1 MRRSAEILLH
11 AVLAGVIPTL
21 TAAQVGQVMPAP
33 PVIPPPPPT
42 IHLPLPPSIIA
53 PPSGPGAPPK
63 AVMPP
68 ERRSHGDRVVPCIER
83 GRAYNV
89 PDNQM
94 SAYVSRCAGGD

>member
-1 MRRSAEILLH
+1 MRRSVEILLH

-21 TAAQVGQVMPAP
+21 TAAQIGQLMPAP
-33 PVIPPPPPT
+33 PVIPPPPPA

-53 PPSGPGAPPK
+53 
-63 AVMPP
+63 PP